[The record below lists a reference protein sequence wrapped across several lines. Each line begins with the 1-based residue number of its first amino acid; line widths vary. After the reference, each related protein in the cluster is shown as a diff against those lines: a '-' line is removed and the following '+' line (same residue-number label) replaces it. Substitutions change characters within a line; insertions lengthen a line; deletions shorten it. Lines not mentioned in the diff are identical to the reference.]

1 MTASTASSPP
11 RLGYLVPEF
20 PGQTH
25 VFFFREL
32 RALERMGVGVELMS
46 TRPPDRSIAV
56 HAQGQAWADR
66 TTYLAS
72 IGGGRALGLGA
83 RLIGRGPALG
93 RWVNDCKAAGAEGGV
108 KGALAAAV
116 GAARLAELCKQRGVG
131 HVHVHSCGRSA
142 LIAAAAHRLFGVG
155 YSLTLHGPLVD
166 YGPAQPLKWREA
178 RFGLIITRR
187 LIEAARAELDGS
199 LPDDVA
205 LAPMG
210 VETDAWRR
218 ATPYRPWRGDGPMRL
233 VSCGRLHEAKGH
245 HVSIEA
251 MRRLRAQGLPVELD
265 VLGEDNTRRG
275 YRQRLE
281 AQIAEAGLGEAVRL
295 RGAVDEAAVR
305 ELEGAAHAFVL
316 ASQAEPLG
324 VAIMEAMAMG
334 LPIVVTSAGGVPEL
348 VDEGRTGLMIEP
360 EDPEATA
367 QAIRRVAESA
377 ELASSL
383 SAAARASVETQFS
396 SDRSA
401 NELVAACRRQGVHLT
416 DRAEAEVAHG

>member
-1 MTASTASSPP
+1 MVHATTRAPC

-32 RALERMGVGVELMS
+32 RALERIGVGVELMS

-56 HAQGQAWADR
+56 HTQGLAWADR

-72 IGGGRALGLGA
+72 IGAARAAGLGA
-83 RLIGRGPALG
+83 RLLGKGPALA
-93 RWVNDCKAAGAEGGV
+93 RWVRDCRAAGAEGGA
-108 KGALAAAV
+108 KGALATAI
-116 GAARLAELCKQRGVG
+116 GAARLAALCKQRGVG

-155 YSLTLHGPLVD
+155 YSVTLHGPLFD
-166 YGPAQPLKWREA
+166 YGPAQPLKWRDA

-187 LIEAARAELDGS
+187 LIEAARAELNGS
-199 LPDDVA
+199 LPADVA

-210 VETDAWRR
+210 VETDAWQRDS
-218 ATPYRPWRGDGPMRL
+218 PYQPWRGDGPLRL

-251 MRRLRAQGLPVELD
+251 VRRLRVGGLRVELD
-265 VLGEDNTRRG
+265 VLGEDNTRCG

-281 AQIAEAGLGEAVRL
+281 AQIADAGLGDAVRL
-295 RGAVDEAAVR
+295 RGAVDEAGVR

-324 VAIMEAMAMG
+324 VAIMEAMAMS
-334 LPIVVTSAGGVPEL
+334 LPVVVTSAGGVPEL
-348 VDEGRTGLMIEP
+348 VDDGAPG
-360 EDPEATA
+360 
-367 QAIRRVAESA
+367 
-377 ELASSL
+377 
-383 SAAARASVETQFS
+383 
-396 SDRSA
+396 
-401 NELVAACRRQGVHLT
+401 
-416 DRAEAEVAHG
+416 